1 MFSIRAAHTCGA
13 YVRRMRT
20 AITSAPRT
28 MDQSKRTVTPATAD
42 ICVSDD
48 VVQYPENHLLAI
60 FETGQQV
67 AAATKALTANGFLA
81 SELSVACGKAAA
93 DSLAATTGRSGITG
107 LVIRIAKGLGLTN
120 EEAEV
125 KDHFTQA
132 LREGKLVLSAHVE
145 GDERKAVARR
155 IVLEMGAGSVIFLGQ
170 FTIEVLQR

>member
-1 MFSIRAAHTCGA
+1 
-13 YVRRMRT
+13 
-20 AITSAPRT
+20 
-28 MDQSKRTVTPATAD
+28 MDQSKRTVTPATAN

-48 VVQYPENHLLAI
+48 VVQYPENHVLAI

-67 AAATKALTANGFLA
+67 AAATKALTANGFLP
-81 SELSVACGKAAA
+81 SEVSVACGNAAA
-93 DSLAATTGRSGITG
+93 DDLAATTGRSGITG
-107 LVIRIAKGLGLTN
+107 LVIRVAKGLGLTN

-145 GDERKAVARR
+145 DDERKAVARR
-155 IVLEMGAGSVIFLGQ
+155 IVQEMGAGTVIYLGQ